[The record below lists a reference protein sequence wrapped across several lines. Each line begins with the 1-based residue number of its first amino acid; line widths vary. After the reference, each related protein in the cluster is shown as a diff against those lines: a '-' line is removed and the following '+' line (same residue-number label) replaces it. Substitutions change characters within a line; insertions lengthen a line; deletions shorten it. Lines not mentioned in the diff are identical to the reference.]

1 MKLKKTII
9 YLAINN
15 KLKMNNKL
23 NKIIRIIKI
32 NNNINFNI
40 SNKRVKIYLDIKMK
54 FQKIRKK

>member
-32 NNNINFNI
+32 NNLINFNI
-40 SNKRVKIYLDIKMK
+40 SNKRVKIYSDIKMK
-54 FQKIRKK
+54 FQKIKKK